1 MDFTSTILQYLL
13 SGLMVGSIYA
23 VVALGF
29 VIIHN
34 MTGIINFAQGEFVM
48 LGGMFIVTFTEL
60 KIPLPLAFLFT
71 VLVVTFIGCILERAA
86 IYPARG
92 ASIITLII
100 ITIGASIAMRGL
112 ALLFWGTAPKILPPF
127 TEGDAYTLLGATMV
141 RQGLWILG
149 ITLIMVLLL
158 YLFFE
163 HTLLGKAVR
172 ACAFNPMAAKLMG
185 INVGRMSLFSFGL
198 SAALSSVA
206 GIIITPVTFATYD
219 MGVMLGLKGFVAAI
233 IGGLNNAPVAVLGGL
248 GLGVLEAMGAGF
260 LSSGYK
266 DAIAFIVLVAIL
278 IFKATDIFNL
288 KTWKAKLLP

>member
-1 MDFTSTILQYLL
+1 LDLTSTILQYLL

-48 LGGMFIVTFTEL
+48 LGGMLIVTFTEM
-60 KIPLPLAFLFT
+60 KIPIPAAFLLT
-71 VLVVTFIGCILERAA
+71 VILVTLIGCLLERAA

-92 ASIITLII
+92 ASIISLII
-100 ITIGASIAMRGL
+100 ITIGASIAIRGL
-112 ALLFWGTAPKILPPF
+112 ALLFCGTEPKILAPF
-127 TEGDAYTLLGATMV
+127 SPGDPISILGATMV

-206 GIIITPVTFATYD
+206 GIIITPITFATYD

-233 IGGLNNAPVAVLGGL
+233 IGGMSSAPVAVLGGL
-248 GLGVLEAMGAGF
+248 GLGVLESMGAGF
-260 LSSGYK
+260 ISSGYK
-266 DAIAFIVLVAIL
+266 DALAFIVLVAIL
-278 IFKATDIFNL
+278 IFKATEIFKL
-288 KTWKAKLLP
+288 KTWKAKFLP

>member
-1 MDFTSTILQYLL
+1 MDLTSTILQYLL

-48 LGGMFIVTFTEL
+48 LGGMLMVTFSEL
-60 KIPLPLAFLFT
+60 NLPLPVAFLMT
-71 VLVVTFIGCILERAA
+71 VMVVTICGCLLERAA

-112 ALLFWGTAPKILPPF
+112 ALLFWGTEPKILPPF
-127 TEGDAYTLLGATMV
+127 TEGDPIILLGATMV

-149 ITLIMVLLL
+149 ITLILVLLL

-172 ACAFNPMAAKLMG
+172 ACAFNPTAAKLMG

-206 GIIITPVTFATYD
+206 GIIITPVTFASYD

-248 GLGVLEAMGAGF
+248 GLGILEAMGAGF
-260 LSSGYK
+260 ISSGYK

-278 IFKATDIFNL
+278 IFKAMELFNL
-288 KTWKAKLLP
+288 KTWKAKFLP